1 MQYRNQRDQTKPTG
15 QKYFINKTETFQL
28 TFSCLVK
35 PLVKMSED
43 NLRQRRGL
51 QEKEALRSR
60 VEEMRR
66 KMKVSEEKQ
75 ERWNTA
81 ITFAK

>member
-1 MQYRNQRDQTKPTG
+1 
-15 QKYFINKTETFQL
+15 
-28 TFSCLVK
+28 
-35 PLVKMSED
+35 MSED

-81 ITFAK
+81 MTFAK

>member
-1 MQYRNQRDQTKPTG
+1 MQYQNQRDQTKPAG
-15 QKYFINKTETFQL
+15 QNFFINK
-28 TFSCLVK
+28 TFSCLVI

-43 NLRQRRGL
+43 NLRQRRGQ

-66 KMKVSEEKQ
+66 KMKDSEEKQ
-75 ERWNTA
+75 ERWNTV
-81 ITFAK
+81 ITLAK

>member
-1 MQYRNQRDQTKPTG
+1 
-15 QKYFINKTETFQL
+15 
-28 TFSCLVK
+28 
-35 PLVKMSED
+35 MSED
-43 NLRQRRGL
+43 NLRQRRGQ

-66 KMKVSEEKQ
+66 KMKDSEEKQ
-75 ERWNTA
+75 ERWNTV